1 MAETVTI
8 ARPYAEAAF
17 GIADAGGA
25 LAKWARALDVMAQVA
40 AHPEVRAA
48 IGNPRLTDE
57 QVYGLFASLCGDVLT
72 TEVQNLVRVLIEN
85 GRLAL
90 APEIRDIFQELKNE
104 REGVVDAVIVS
115 TGEDL
120 AASILATLALRD
132 LGLSE
137 IYVKVTST
145 AAARAVEA
153 LNMRATVF
161 PERVAAERLAQ
172 HIVSTAVLDYVPLG
186 DGYSIQQIA
195 IPDGWLGKSLRELE
209 LPRVHGIQIVALLDM
224 LTGTLNVV
232 PDADA
237 PLKDSDV
244 AIVAGPDD
252 KIAELLQR
260 SS

>member
-1 MAETVTI
+1 MGGYMKRFLVIGLGHFGSWAAKALYAKGHDVIAVDTNAELVD
-8 ARPYAEAAF
+8 RH
-17 GIADAGGA
+17 ADDLTRGVVGDATDPELLKRIGA
-25 LAKWARALDVMAQVA
+25 D
-40 AHPEVRAA
+40 
-48 IGNPRLTDE
+48 
-57 QVYGLFASLCGDVLT
+57 S
-72 TEVQNLVRVLIEN
+72 
-85 GRLAL
+85 
-90 APEIRDIFQELKNE
+90 
-104 REGVVDAVIVS
+104 VDAVIVS

-153 LNMRATVF
+153 LNVRATVF

-186 DGYSIQQIA
+186 NGYSIQQIA

-224 LTGTLNVV
+224 LTGSLNVV

-244 AIVAGPDD
+244 AIVAGPDE

>member
-1 MAETVTI
+1 MKRFLVIGLGHFGSWAAKALYAKGHDVIAVDTSAELVDRHADDVTRGVVGDATDPELLKRI
-8 ARPYAEAAF
+8 
-17 GIADAGGA
+17 GAD
-25 LAKWARALDVMAQVA
+25 
-40 AHPEVRAA
+40 
-48 IGNPRLTDE
+48 
-57 QVYGLFASLCGDVLT
+57 S
-72 TEVQNLVRVLIEN
+72 
-85 GRLAL
+85 
-90 APEIRDIFQELKNE
+90 
-104 REGVVDAVIVS
+104 VDAVIVS

-153 LNMRATVF
+153 LNVRATVF

>member
-1 MAETVTI
+1 MVIGLGHFGSWAAKALYAKGHDVIAVDTSAELVDRHADDVTRGVVGDATDPELLKRI
-8 ARPYAEAAF
+8 
-17 GIADAGGA
+17 GAD
-25 LAKWARALDVMAQVA
+25 
-40 AHPEVRAA
+40 
-48 IGNPRLTDE
+48 
-57 QVYGLFASLCGDVLT
+57 S
-72 TEVQNLVRVLIEN
+72 
-85 GRLAL
+85 
-90 APEIRDIFQELKNE
+90 
-104 REGVVDAVIVS
+104 VDAVIVS

-153 LNMRATVF
+153 LNVRATVF